1 MTHPSYLGFQADWP
15 LFIKMPLSA
24 DAKEWK
30 RDEHFNWLE
39 RGIEADKVARLYASG
54 YLHHN
59 TELEVQ
65 SKVGDRLSE
74 MSGNQLKTLV
84 TLINAEVKK
93 RTSSTNE
100 FENKR
105 CKQSTLD
112 DKQRG
117 LIRRFLVGNRWIMD
131 DFYKMRDTILG
142 E

>member
-1 MTHPSYLGFQADWP
+1 MHPSYLGWQVDWP
-15 LFIKMPLSA
+15 LFIKTPLSA
-24 DAKEWK
+24 DGKEWK
-30 RDEHFNWLE
+30 REEHFNWLE
-39 RGIEADKVARLYASG
+39 RGIEADKVAILYASG
-54 YLHHN
+54 YVHHN
-59 TELEVQ
+59 TDLEVQ

-74 MSGNQLKTLV
+74 MQGNQLKTLV

>member
-1 MTHPSYLGFQADWP
+1 MHPSYLGWQVDWP
-15 LFIKMPLSA
+15 LFIKSPLSA

-59 TELEVQ
+59 TDLEVQ

-74 MSGNQLKTLV
+74 MQGSQLKTLV

>member
-1 MTHPSYLGFQADWP
+1 MHPSYLGWQVDWP
-15 LFIKMPLSA
+15 LFIKTPLSA

-74 MSGNQLKTLV
+74 MNGNQLKTLV

>member
-1 MTHPSYLGFQADWP
+1 MHPSYLGWQVDWP
-15 LFIKMPLSA
+15 LFIKTPLSA
-24 DAKEWK
+24 DGKEWK
-30 RDEHFNWLE
+30 REEHFNWLE
-39 RGIEADKVARLYASG
+39 RGIEADKVSILYASG
-54 YLHHN
+54 YVHHN
-59 TELEVQ
+59 TDLEVQ

-74 MSGNQLKTLV
+74 MQGNQLKTLV

>member
-1 MTHPSYLGFQADWP
+1 MHPSYLGWQVDWP
-15 LFIKMPLSA
+15 VFIKMPLSA
-24 DAKEWK
+24 DGKEWK

-39 RGIEADKVARLYASG
+39 RGIEADKVSILYKSG

-59 TELEVQ
+59 TELEIQ
-65 SKVGDRLSE
+65 NKVGDRLSE
-74 MSGNQLKTLV
+74 MNGSQLKTLV
-84 TLINAEVKK
+84 NLINAEVKK

-117 LIRRFLVGNRWIMD
+117 LIRRFLVGNKWIMD

>member
-1 MTHPSYLGFQADWP
+1 MHPSYLGWQVDWP

-39 RGIEADKVARLYASG
+39 RNIEADKVARLYASG

-74 MSGNQLKTLV
+74 MQGNQLKTLV

>member
-1 MTHPSYLGFQADWP
+1 MHPSYLGWQVDWP
-15 LFIKMPLSA
+15 LFIKSPLSA

-59 TELEVQ
+59 TDLEVQ

-74 MSGNQLKTLV
+74 MQDSQLKTLV

>member
-1 MTHPSYLGFQADWP
+1 MHPSYLGWQVDWP
-15 LFIKMPLSA
+15 LFIKTPLSA

-59 TELEVQ
+59 TDLEVQ
-65 SKVGDRLSE
+65 TKVGDRLSE
-74 MSGNQLKTLV
+74 MNGNQLKTLV
-84 TLINAEVKK
+84 TLMNAEVKK

-117 LIRRFLVGNRWIMD
+117 LIRRFLVGNRWIME

>member
-1 MTHPSYLGFQADWP
+1 MHPSYLGWQVDWP
-15 LFIKMPLSA
+15 LFVKMSLSA
-24 DAKEWK
+24 DSKEWK

-65 SKVGDRLSE
+65 TKVGDRLSE
-74 MSGNQLKTLV
+74 MNGNQLKTLV

>member
-1 MTHPSYLGFQADWP
+1 MHPSYLGFQADWP
-15 LFIKMPLSA
+15 LFVKTPLSA
-24 DAKEWK
+24 DGKEWK

-39 RGIEADKVARLYASG
+39 RGIEVDKVARLYASG

-59 TELEVQ
+59 TDLEIQ

-74 MSGNQLKTLV
+74 MNGNQLKTLV

-100 FENKR
+100 FESKR

>member
-1 MTHPSYLGFQADWP
+1 MHPSYLGWQVDWP

-30 RDEHFNWLE
+30 REEHFNWLE

-59 TELEVQ
+59 TDLEVQ

-74 MSGNQLKTLV
+74 MNGNQLKTLV

-100 FENKR
+100 FESKR

>member
-1 MTHPSYLGFQADWP
+1 MHPSYLGWQVDWP

-39 RGIEADKVARLYASG
+39 RNIEADKVARLYASG

-74 MSGNQLKTLV
+74 MQGNQLKTLV

-100 FENKR
+100 FESKR

>member
-1 MTHPSYLGFQADWP
+1 MHPSYLGWQVDWP

-39 RGIEADKVARLYASG
+39 RGVEADKVARLYASG

-74 MSGNQLKTLV
+74 MNGNQLKTLV

-131 DFYKMRDTILG
+131 DFYKMRDTVLG

>member
-1 MTHPSYLGFQADWP
+1 MHPTYLGWQVDWP
-15 LFIKMPLSA
+15 VFVKMPLAA
-24 DAKEWK
+24 DGKEWK
-30 RDEHFNWLE
+30 RAELFNWLE

-59 TELEVQ
+59 KELEVQ
-65 SKVGDRLSE
+65 TKVGDRLSE
-74 MSGNQLKTLV
+74 MNGAQLKTLV
-84 TLINAEVKK
+84 NLINTEVKK

-117 LIRRFLVGNRWIMD
+117 LIRRFLVTNKWITD
-131 DFYKMRDTILG
+131 DFYAMRDTILG

>member
-1 MTHPSYLGFQADWP
+1 MHPSYLGWQVDWP
-15 LFIKMPLSA
+15 LFVKMPLSA
-24 DAKEWK
+24 DNKEWK

-39 RGIEADKVARLYASG
+39 RGIEADKVARLYTSG

-59 TELEVQ
+59 RDLEVQ
-65 SKVGDRLSE
+65 TKVGDRLSE
-74 MSGNQLKTLV
+74 MNGNQLKTLV

-93 RTSSTNE
+93 RTSSTAE

-117 LIRRFLVGNRWIMD
+117 LIRRFLVSNKWITE
-131 DFYKMRDTILG
+131 DFYAMRDTILG
-142 E
+142 Q